1 MQNYFQ
7 IIEMSDFQQSAVL
20 QIMVIA
26 VIAAAAAAAA
36 TAWIIVIALLKEESL
51 GVASYSCS

>member
-26 VIAAAAAAAA
+26 VIAAAAA

>member
-26 VIAAAAAAAA
+26 VVAAAV

>member
-26 VIAAAAAAAA
+26 VIAAAAAAA